1 MVRGS
6 KGVAEG
12 QLECMPEQVD
22 SAADTDWRM
31 LGESGRILPEWNE
44 EGDTGGE
51 AERSRDALE
60 V

>member
-1 MVRGS
+1 
-6 KGVAEG
+6 
-12 QLECMPEQVD
+12 MPEQVD

-31 LGESGRILPEWNE
+31 LGDSGRILPEWNE
-44 EGDTGGE
+44 EGDAGGE